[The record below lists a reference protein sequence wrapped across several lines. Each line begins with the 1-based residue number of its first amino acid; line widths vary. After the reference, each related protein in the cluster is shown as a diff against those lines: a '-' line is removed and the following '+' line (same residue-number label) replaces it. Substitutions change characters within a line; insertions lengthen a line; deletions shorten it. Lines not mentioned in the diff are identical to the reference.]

1 MGHLVSGWG
10 MRTEL
15 LAEVQ
20 ERRRVLA
27 ADREGT
33 RGVLK
38 SMSAAASG
46 GFKETILTNDFV

>member
-1 MGHLVSGWG
+1 MGHLVSGG
-10 MRTEL
+10 CAL
-15 LAEVQ
+15 SYCLAEVQ

-33 RGVLK
+33 RGVVK

-46 GFKETILTNDFV
+46 LKETIATNDFV

>member
-1 MGHLVSGWG
+1 

-33 RGVLK
+33 HGVLK
-38 SMSAAASG
+38 SMSAAAASG
-46 GFKETILTNDFV
+46 LKETILTHDFV